1 MAFNFMS
8 NNFLS
13 RVLAG
18 TVTLV
23 TILGVIPG
31 IAQASSQQVSP
42 KNHGLPIKNND
53 GDDPLFDQLRILG
66 DDLLRILG
74 DDSLPK
80 AMAETSYE
88 TGNSLMQKK
97 DFQGAIQEYNQA
109 IQIYP
114 QYAEAYTN
122 RAMAKAQLGDQ
133 SGAVA
138 DLQQAAAL
146 FQQQGNTQAY
156 QQVQQLLQ
164 QAQ

>member
-1 MAFNFMS
+1 MAFNFVS

-31 IAQASSQQVSP
+31 IAQASSQQFSP

-53 GDDPLFDQLRILG
+53 GDVSEIF
-66 DDLLRILG
+66 DLLHQILG

-80 AMAETSYE
+80 AMAEASYE